1 MKQDKANI
9 TVDIKGV
16 KKDDA
21 GFYELITNGG
31 KSFGELIV
39 TPKPPV
45 FNAAFTG
52 ELNSMTL
59 MLVTFDD
66 GDSDVGCRKR
76 IVDAGDQNDQNRCQH
91 LKVAT
96 NTFRLQNRHQHQC
109 HLKFLLLTLFIFHFS
124 DLSVGIKDRAVFSC
138 EVADV
143 AVTGVWFR
151 NNKKINESDNI
162 KLGSEGNQRQLIIES
177 VSDQDIGEYE
187 FRNKV

>member
-52 ELNSMTL
+52 KPTFYTATSNILTL
-59 MLVTFDD
+59 KL
-66 GDSDVGCRKR
+66 
-76 IVDAGDQNDQNRCQH
+76 
-91 LKVAT
+91 T
-96 NTFRLQNRHQHQC
+96 NT
-109 HLKFLLLTLFIFHFS
+109 TE
-124 DLSVGIKDRAVFSC
+124 A
-138 EVADV
+138 
-143 AVTGVWFR
+143 
-151 NNKKINESDNI
+151 KKIQISASVSRTEQFSHV
-162 KLGSEGNQRQLIIES
+162 KSPMLLSLVYGSETTRKSMNLTISSLFLKETN
-177 VSDQDIGEYE
+177 V
-187 FRNKV
+187 N

>member
-52 ELNSMTL
+52 KPTFYTTTS
-59 MLVTFDD
+59 MLVT
-66 GDSDVGCRKR
+66 DVGVYVGDNFEMLSSDFKYWGRK
-76 IVDAGDQNDQNRCQH
+76 
-91 LKVAT
+91 LK
-96 NTFRLQNRHQHQC
+96 
-109 HLKFLLLTLFIFHFS
+109 
-124 DLSVGIKDRAVFSC
+124 
-138 EVADV
+138 
-143 AVTGVWFR
+143 
-151 NNKKINESDNI
+151 
-162 KLGSEGNQRQLIIES
+162 IEKS
-177 VSDQDIGEYE
+177 P
-187 FRNKV
+187 

>member
-52 ELNSMTL
+52 KLNLVTV
-59 MLVTFDD
+59 MLVTYDV
-66 GDSDVGCRKR
+66 GDSCAGSYEVDVGDKN
-76 IVDAGDQNDQNRCQH
+76 GQNRRQH
-91 LKVAT
+91 LKFVA
-96 NTFRLQNRHQHQC
+96 NTFRLQ
-109 HLKFLLLTLFIFHFS
+109 HLSPTSILTLYISH
-124 DLSVGIKDRAVFSC
+124 
-138 EVADV
+138 
-143 AVTGVWFR
+143 
-151 NNKKINESDNI
+151 
-162 KLGSEGNQRQLIIES
+162 
-177 VSDQDIGEYE
+177 
-187 FRNKV
+187 

>member
-52 ELNSMTL
+52 KLFKRLHRCWRQFMFMTNSYYKN
-59 MLVTFDD
+59 V
-66 GDSDVGCRKR
+66 V
-76 IVDAGDQNDQNRCQH
+76 H
-91 LKVAT
+91 
-96 NTFRLQNRHQHQC
+96 
-109 HLKFLLLTLFIFHFS
+109 
-124 DLSVGIKDRAVFSC
+124 
-138 EVADV
+138 
-143 AVTGVWFR
+143 
-151 NNKKINESDNI
+151 
-162 KLGSEGNQRQLIIES
+162 
-177 VSDQDIGEYE
+177 
-187 FRNKV
+187 

>member
-31 KSFGELIV
+31 KTFGELIV

-52 ELNSMTL
+52 KFTHRLIQTN
-59 MLVTFDD
+59 
-66 GDSDVGCRKR
+66 GC
-76 IVDAGDQNDQNRCQH
+76 
-91 LKVAT
+91 
-96 NTFRLQNRHQHQC
+96 
-109 HLKFLLLTLFIFHFS
+109 HFT

-162 KLGSEGNQRQLIIES
+162 KLVSDGTRRELVIES
-177 VSDQDIGEYE
+177 VSEQDIGEYE
-187 FRNKV
+187 FRNEV